1 MKYEI
6 SCTGTYGN
14 LWKPSLRA
22 PKDEKGYVHAHTRGF
37 QHLNPYIGYMHAS
50 FTRHPCPAVDGYPQH
65 ATGPL
70 LYRNRKRSSNSKM
83 YYRVL
88 ELLADAQYTQRER
101 WSHSGRSFG
110 VQAGV
115 IVRVLLCVCYCACGL
130 CGLAGCAIHASRLWI
145 MPLAYVG
152 FKWPIRSPLT
162 LPPQLMS
169 KCGCTRWFLRSPVSC
184 TVALF
189 CTPPL

>member
-1 MKYEI
+1 METFFK
-6 SCTGTYGN
+6 SPKGRKGVCARTYT
-14 LWKPSLRA
+14 
-22 PKDEKGYVHAHTRGF
+22 GYVHAHTRGF
-37 QHLNPYIGYMHAS
+37 QHLNPYIGCMYAS

-115 IVRVLLCVCYCACGL
+115 IVRVLLCVWFVWVSWMCNTCIKVMNYAVSL
-130 CGLAGCAIHASRLWI
+130 CRFQMTNS
-145 MPLAYVG
+145 
-152 FKWPIRSPLT
+152 FSPH
-162 LPPQLMS
+162 PPP
-169 KCGCTRWFLRSPVSC
+169 T
-184 TVALF
+184 TYE
-189 CTPPL
+189 